1 MSAATALAI
10 GWLMLSPI
18 AAPVPA
24 DPPLDPLGKGYL
36 GAYFVSDGSGSTT
49 LTIDKA
55 DPDTPAQKAGM
66 TKGDVIVRFGT
77 LEPKTFDELRL
88 HIMSYRPGAIVEVE
102 ITRNGE
108 RKVLKVTLIARDPK
122 IDRPST
128 PIPDIPD
135 DK

>member
-1 MSAATALAI
+1 MSAATTLAI

-24 DPPLDPLGKGYL
+24 DPPPDPLGLGYL
-36 GAYFVSDGSGSTT
+36 GAYFGSDGSGST
-49 LTIDKA
+49 LTIERA
-55 DPDTPAQKAGM
+55 DRGTPAEKAGI
-66 TKGDVIVRFGT
+66 TKGDVIVRFGS
-77 LEPKTFDELRL
+77 LEPKTFDELKL

-102 ITRNGE
+102 LERNGE
-108 RKVLKVTLIARDPK
+108 RKTVKVTLTI
-122 IDRPST
+122 RPPDAGRTPS